1 MRRPDHPQAVFA
13 STDLSDL
20 GIDDLVAAIAL
31 AAERHGRVSESEA
44 LVTIH

>member
-1 MRRPDHPQAVFA
+1 MFA

-20 GIDDLVAAIAL
+20 GIDDLVAAIAIALAL

-44 LVTIH
+44 LATIH